1 MPRSTPGSPERK
13 GSTSSTASASS
24 TTPRLPPRP
33 TQPSLAPSPTLTE
46 FGQLQPAAKDKAV
59 GYATYTPGFKR
70 GVATIEVQRT
80 PPALPPRSA
89 TLGQSERG
97 KSREPPSVPKKPLKP
112 APPRDPPRRPGAH
125 RTAQP
130 KRSASE
136 AQPPNPPP
144 LSRHLHRD
152 HPNPQRRA
160 AQVSHPPTQHGTTA
174 KHRKSGSNVF
184 TSISLS
190 DEASSELRRTL
201 ETDVRAMCSCLRPRA
216 GVHPPHR
223 TAPLPHPRLRGV
235 GELAHRYGCIGATAV
250 QSVHTVGGG
259 CKVTCRRCAVQAV
272 WPESQRQ
279 HALGS
284 ERAAG
289 PRGCGELDAHARRAA
304 RRCAQTCPCSRGA
317 GMVEDAGSKRTRAI
331 RCALYNHACRP
342 GATPQACA
350 RGRKRVECIY
360 TARKAAHGG
369 RAGAARVVRVRRP
382 TRGRYAH
389 RRPSGRV
396 GCGERATRGKRS
408 RLPARFLARC
418 GTTPCIWATMPSPPR
433 PRLAARPSR
442 AHSPQRCRAR
452 AQEVPPPATHCASQ
466 RCTRSCGER
475 DRWTQS
481 AAATARMMGEEQWK
495 RAFMRPSAWL
505 RQARLCRG

>member
-1 MPRSTPGSPERK
+1 MLDTSLDEQDHTHPMFAHAVMPRSPPGSPERK

-46 FGQLQPAAKDKAV
+46 FGQLQTAAKDKAV

-70 GVATIEVQRT
+70 GVATMEVQRT

-89 TLGQSERG
+89 TVGQSERG
-97 KSREPPSVPKKPLKP
+97 KSREPPSVPKKLLKP
-112 APPRDPPRRPGAH
+112 APPPRPTAAPRSTPDSAAKAFRFGSAAAESTSAQPAPPPRRSKPSAPGGTSLTPH
-125 RTAQP
+125 
-130 KRSASE
+130 
-136 AQPPNPPP
+136 
-144 LSRHLHRD
+144 
-152 HPNPQRRA
+152 
-160 AQVSHPPTQHGTTA
+160 PTQHDQHSQTQKERQQRVYEHQPERRGEQRVAAYARDRRARRCAVASARARASTHHTA
-174 KHRKSGSNVF
+174 
-184 TSISLS
+184 
-190 DEASSELRRTL
+190 
-201 ETDVRAMCSCLRPRA
+201 
-216 GVHPPHR
+216 PHR
-223 TAPLPHPRLRGV
+223 YRIHGYGGC

-279 HALGS
+279 HAFGS

-304 RRCAQTCPCSRGA
+304 RRCAQTCLCSRGA

-389 RRPSGRV
+389 RRASGRV
-396 GCGERATRGKRS
+396 GCGERATRVEAQSASSAVPGAGVGLR
-408 RLPARFLARC
+408 RAAGRRCQAPLARA
-418 GTTPCIWATMPSPPR
+418 WPR
-433 PRLAARPSR
+433 GLRVRTR
-442 AHSPQRCRAR
+442 HNRCRAR
-452 AQEVPPPATHCASQ
+452 AQEVPPSATYCASQ
-466 RCTRSCGER
+466 
-475 DRWTQS
+475 
-481 AAATARMMGEEQWK
+481 
-495 RAFMRPSAWL
+495 
-505 RQARLCRG
+505 